1 MHTSVHIDEAALRRA
16 GERGELNELL
26 PRVYDELRAVA
37 HRMMCAERAGHTLQ
51 TTALVHEAYV
61 RLLGQR
67 NLTHAER
74 APFLAAA
81 ATTIRRVLVDHARLR
96 RASKRGGG
104 WHRLEPLADQSGRDQ
119 PSAPAHADALD
130 LLALDQALGKLAQVD
145 ARAADVVTMRYF
157 GGLTVDQ
164 IARVLDVS
172 PRTVGADWSMA
183 RAWLRRELSS
193 ADDARDARDAR
204 TRVEPGAE
212 GRA

>member
-1 MHTSVHIDEAALRRA
+1 MHTSVHIDEAPLRRA

-37 HRMMCAERAGHTLQ
+37 HRMMCGERAGHMLQ

-67 NLTHAER
+67 NLSPGER

-81 ATTIRRVLVDHARLR
+81 ATTIRRVLVDHARQR

-104 WHRLEPLADQSGRDQ
+104 WRRLMPLTEQHVRDEP
-119 PSAPAHADALD
+119 PAPAHADALD

-172 PRTVGADWSMA
+172 PRTVGDDWSMA
-183 RAWLRRELSS
+183 RAWLRRELTG
-193 ADDARDARDAR
+193 ADDARDAR